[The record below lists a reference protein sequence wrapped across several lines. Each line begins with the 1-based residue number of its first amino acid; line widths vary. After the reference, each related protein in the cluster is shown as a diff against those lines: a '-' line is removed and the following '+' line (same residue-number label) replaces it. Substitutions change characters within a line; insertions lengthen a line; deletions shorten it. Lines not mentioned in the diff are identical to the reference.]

1 MAKGKDAKESEFT
14 KAQMR
19 RFNEL
24 QAELRR
30 AQGELQ
36 NFINYLTE
44 EHELDES
51 KQWQIGPKGFVAQS
65 VNNNGDVQVIEGT
78 ASEV

>member
-1 MAKGKDAKESEFT
+1 MAKSKEVMESEFT

-24 QAELRR
+24 QTELRR
-30 AQGELQ
+30 AQSELQ
-36 NFINYLTE
+36 SFINYLTE
-44 EHELDES
+44 EHELDET

-65 VNNNGDVQVIEGT
+65 ANGNGVVQSIE
-78 ASEV
+78 EVAG